1 MKIAIMQPTF
11 LPWLGY
17 FKMIKSVDAF
27 IFLDN
32 VQFERRSWQS
42 RNRIKL
48 QDKIHF
54 LSLSCQKAPQKTPL
68 TQIKLDTEPK
78 WRTRLLKTLHHAYAK
93 AKNFKRYHALIEREL
108 YRHDYLVPLNI
119 SLILAFC
126 EDLGIKTPLFRAS
139 ELDLPQAKR
148 ENLLLE
154 LCLYFGADSYLSPE
168 GSKNYLDT
176 PYSKDLFAKNGIVIC
191 YFDFEHPLYP
201 QQGSDFIPYLSAVD
215 YLLNGGT
222 RL

>member
-27 IFLDN
+27 IFLDS

-68 TQIKLDTEPK
+68 TELRLDPELK
-78 WRTRLLKTLHHAYAK
+78 WRARLLKTLHHGYAK
-93 AKNFKRYHALIEREL
+93 AKNFKKYHDLLSQEL
-108 YRHDYLVPLNI
+108 YQNSHLVSLNI
-119 SLILAFC
+119 NLIRAFC
-126 EDLGIKTPLFRAS
+126 EDLGIKTPLFKAS
-139 ELDLPQAKR
+139 ECEIPKAKR

-154 LCLYFGADSYLSPE
+154 LCLYFKADSYLSPE
-168 GSKNYLDT
+168 GSKNYLET
-176 PYSKDLFAKNGIVIC
+176 PYSKDLFAKNSIEIC
-191 YFDFEHPLYP
+191 YFDFEHPIYP
-201 QQGSDFIPYLSAVD
+201 QQGTDFIPYLSAID
-215 YLLNGGT
+215 YLLNGGEG
-222 RL
+222 L

>member
-1 MKIAIMQPTF
+1 MQPTF

-17 FKMIKSVDAF
+17 FRMIASVDAF
-27 IFLDN
+27 VFLDS

-68 TQIKLDTEPK
+68 TQIKLSPETK
-78 WRTRLLKTLHHAYAK
+78 WRTKLLKTLHHGYAK
-93 AKNFKRYHALIEREL
+93 ARNFKKYHALIEREL
-108 YRHDYLVPLNI
+108 HRHDHLVALNL
-119 SLILAFC
+119 SLIGAFC
-126 EDLGIKTPLFRAS
+126 EELGIKTPLFRSS
-139 ELDLPQAKR
+139 ELDIAGAKR

-154 LCLYFGADSYLSPE
+154 LCLHFGADSYLSPE

-176 PYSKDLFAKNGIVIC
+176 PYSKDLFAKNSIEIC
-191 YFDFEHPLYP
+191 YFDFEHPSYH
-201 QQGSDFIPYLSAVD
+201 QQGSGFIPYLSAVD

-222 RL
+222 GL